1 MMESLH
7 LIRPLWLLALIPLLF
22 ISWRLWHRQRRGGN
36 WQRVIDPMLLPHVL
50 IGNPGKSSQWPV
62 VLFTLAGLLSILA
75 LSGPAWKQ
83 LPQPVFKQ
91 QSALVLV
98 LDLSRSMD
106 STDIKPSRLTRA
118 RHKISDI
125 LKRRKEGQTALVVY
139 AAGAFTVSP
148 LTDDTRTIEN
158 MMNSLDTGI
167 MPAQGSDLGLGLKKA
182 MQLMKN
188 ASIHKGDILLITD
201 GIESTSTSFFERVK
215 SEGYRISILA
225 AGTEQGAPIPN
236 QGGFIKDNHGRIV
249 VPRLEP
255 EKLQQ
260 AARAG
265 GGRFA
270 TIQANDDDIQYLLAG
285 LNIDKLDANSEA
297 TELKTDVWQE
307 EGPWLLLLVLPI
319 AALAFRRGYLA
330 LVILIILPL
339 PEPAMA
345 LSWDDLWKNT
355 DQQAYELLQQNQPE
369 QAADK
374 FNDPQWKAA
383 AQYRAKQYQQALEQL
398 DGINTADAHYN
409 RGNSFTQLGQ
419 LDEASKAYDQALKL
433 DPNHEDARF
442 NKNLVEQMKQQQQ
455 QNQESQSGDQNSQKQ
470 EQDQDQ
476 EQNQQQN
483 SSENQQSSDSQSS
496 SQQDGQ
502 SENSDSQA
510 QNSDENTDK
519 NDSEQQ
525 SSQSSSDKE
534 TEQQQ
539 QTEAEE
545 TGEPDDKDSQ
555 ATNAADSQPDLSE
568 QARQQWLR
576 QIPDEPG
583 NLLQR
588 KFQYQYRQQ
597 KPQRDT
603 GEAW

>member
-7 LIRPLWLLALIPLLF
+7 LIRPLWLLALMPLLF

-167 MPAQGSDLGLGLKKA
+167 MPAQGSDVGLGLKKA

-201 GIESTSTSFFERVK
+201 GIESISKSFFEQVK
-215 SEGYRISILA
+215 SEGYRVSILA

-249 VPRLEP
+249 VPRLEVK
-255 EKLQQ
+255 KLQQ

-270 TIQANDDDIQYLLAG
+270 TIQASDDDIQYLLAG
-285 LNIDKLDANSEA
+285 LNIDKLDADSEA

-355 DQQAYELLQQNQPE
+355 NQQAYELLQQDQAE
-369 QAADK
+369 QAAYK

-383 AQYRAKQYQQALEQL
+383 AQYKAKQYQQSLEQL

-455 QNQESQSGDQNSQKQ
+455 NQESQSGDQNSEKP
-470 EQDQDQ
+470 DP

-502 SENSDSQA
+502 SESSDSQA
-510 QNSDENTDK
+510 QQSDENTDK
-519 NDSEQQ
+519 NNSEQQ
-525 SSQSSSDKE
+525 PSQASSDKE
-534 TEQQQ
+534 K
-539 QTEAEE
+539 E
-545 TGEPDDKDSQ
+545 TGEPNDKDSQ
-555 ATNAADSQPDLSE
+555 ATNAVDSQPDLSE

-576 QIPDEPG
+576 QIPDDPG

-588 KFQYQYRQQ
+588 KFQFQYRQQ

>member
-182 MQLMKN
+182 MQLRKN

-383 AQYRAKQYQQALEQL
+383 AQYRAKQYQQALELL

-419 LDEASKAYDQALKL
+419 LDEASKAYDEALKL
-433 DPNHEDARF
+433 DPDHEDAKF
-442 NKNLVEQMKQQQQ
+442 NKNLLEQMKQQQP
-455 QNQESQSGDQNSQKQ
+455 QNQDSQSGDQSS
-470 EQDQDQ
+470 Q

-496 SQQDGQ
+496 SQKDGQ

-525 SSQSSSDKE
+525 SSKASSEKEKE

-539 QTEAEE
+539 QTDAEE